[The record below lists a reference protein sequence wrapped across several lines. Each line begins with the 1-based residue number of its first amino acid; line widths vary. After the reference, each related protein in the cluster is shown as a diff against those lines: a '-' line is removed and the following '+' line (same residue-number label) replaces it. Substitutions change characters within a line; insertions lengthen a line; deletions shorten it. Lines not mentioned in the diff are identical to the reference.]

1 MNIATLAMLLVG
13 FSVGLSYAKKEQNEE
28 KILRVKSAVLGA
40 EVIVLAIM
48 VKDLVA
54 AICRS

>member
-28 KILRVKSAVLGA
+28 KILRVQSAVLGA
-40 EVIVLAIM
+40 EVFVFAIM
-48 VKDLVA
+48 VKDLVT

>member
-13 FSVGLSYAKKEQNEE
+13 FSSGLSYAKKEQNEE

-48 VKDLVA
+48 VKELFA